1 MKQKIN
7 SEEVKTLT
15 IAIDTLIEI
24 KVLIRKL
31 TPSYELDYESNKK
44 LLDLLKVLYSMLQ
57 PIFNK
62 YITSSSDIEANKNEL
77 NDIIDIIKSNS
88 LIIVSAN
95 SLKKKLKNHG
105 VDPRQLIVTG
115 GPLFIENYEKINPKI
130 SHEVF
135 LNIKK
140 KCENLVSQIK
150 NLSKLNNE
158 ITFLYKKVNLT
169 DQIIL
174 KELDEL
180 EKIVK
185 KKIRRYEVKILDI

>member
-95 SLKKKLKNHG
+95 SLKKKLKNYG

-115 GPLFIENYEKINPKI
+115 GPLFIENYEKINLKI

-150 NLSKLNNE
+150 KLSKLNNE